1 MNVPFTYGKTRNIPA
16 TDGARLLLALREL
29 WSIEPRGTIG
39 RGEGA
44 SIILQK
50 ASGAGLLWQM
60 YDNGGE
66 LNVDPINVQGEEG
79 IPFYGTMHGGRVPP
93 LTVAYR
99 VAQRIL
105 GKPIDWDTVIDE
117 SLLPEERVIATS
129 APVAPVSL
137 RAAAIALLGGEI
149 CRFDPLNPCWAD
161 RPGDVAGKHW
171 GGSSACV
178 VCTARAALDQISKRT
193 ATGGELGKY
202 FEQLAAISE
211 SDLRVLDSVTSRL
224 FIAAEMDYMAADRD
238 AGGDAFGIAEQ
249 RYFIA
254 GELADQVV
262 DEQRRRAA
270 RRMFAPKDPKPGR
283 EALEARRAEVDGQLE
298 RMKQRE
304 DQRRANRAHALGLGR
319 TEDDRTC
326 IDCGGPSH
334 PLGVRCPDTRPQ
346 R

>member
-1 MNVPFTYGKTRNIPA
+1 MNVPFTYGKTRNMPA
-16 TDGARLLLALREL
+16 TDGARMLRALSEL
-29 WSIEPRGTIG
+29 WSIEIYGTMVG
-39 RGEGA
+39 GA
-44 SIILQK
+44 VLVRR
-50 ASGAGLLWQM
+50 ANGMGCLWEIF
-60 YDNGGE
+60 DNGGE
-66 LNVDPINVQGEEG
+66 LQVDSVNMPGQEG

-105 GKPIDWDTVIDE
+105 GNPIDWDTVIDE

-149 CRFDPLNPCWAD
+149 CRFDPLNPCWAG
-161 RPGDVAGKHW
+161 RPGDVAGRHW

-178 VCTARAALDQISKRT
+178 VCTARAALDALAQPRT
-193 ATGGELGKY
+193 TTGDELGKY

-211 SDLRVLDSVTSRL
+211 SDLRVLDSIASRL

-238 AGGDAFGIAEQ
+238 AGGDTFGIIEQ
-249 RYFIA
+249 RYFLA
-254 GELADQVV
+254 GELADQVI

-270 RRMFAPKDPKPGR
+270 RRMFEKKSPQP
-283 EALEARRAEVDGQLE
+283 
-298 RMKQRE
+298 
-304 DQRRANRAHALGLGR
+304 R

-334 PLGVRCPDTRPQ
+334 PLGVLCPDTRPQ